1 MGVLISERERCERL
15 YHDNPK
21 DWDKRKYLNRLRKQ
35 IAYAAWKEGHKLQ
48 PVPAI
53 YYVTANRTYCGCV
66 EPRQVYSMGTVV
78 YCTVCGKPIIG
89 SVSG

>member
-1 MGVLISERERCERL
+1 MEIDKDYMRFCRWFKDIEISI
-15 YHDNPK
+15 HQGQWGD
-21 DWDKRKYLNRLRKQ
+21 KQ